1 MENSKTTD
9 TLLTTDTPLLQVKD
23 LHVSFT
29 LANQK
34 QVHAV
39 KGISFDLNAG
49 ETLALVGESGS
60 GKSVTS
66 TAIVRLL
73 PEKVATYGSNS
84 SIIFDGQEIIRAD
97 KSTLLSIRGKRI
109 GFIFQEPMSSLNPYM
124 RIDKQLR
131 EVLTTHQ
138 HISKADATEKI
149 LAMLEKVGIK
159 DPARR
164 IKQYPHEFS
173 GGQLQRIIIA
183 MALLNEPELLIA
195 DEPTTALDVTIQSEI
210 LDLIRDLQAQMGM
223 AIIFITHDLG
233 LAEYYS
239 DKVCVMRYGEIVE
252 RGNIKEIFNN
262 PQHDYTKQLINS
274 VPEGLKDPF
283 APDARKL
290 IEASEIIVQ
299 YPIKTNWLGKP
310 IKFFDAVKG
319 ISFDIH
325 EGETLGVVG
334 ESGSGKST
342 LGKAVMQM
350 LNYSGSVDYEQK
362 SIPDMPADKRFAL
375 KSDMAIVFQD
385 PFESLSPRLT
395 IGEIVGEFLEVH
407 RPELSKAERMDKVR
421 AMLEEVRMDPNV
433 INRYPHEFSGG
444 QRQRIAIARALILEP
459 KFILLDEPTSAL
471 DRSIQVTV
479 VELLRDLQKKYG
491 LSYMFISHDLSVV
504 RAMSDN
510 VLVMKDG
517 EVVESGSAM
526 DIFHNPKT
534 DYCKRLIASSF
545 DL

>member
-1 MENSKTTD
+1 MVNDSTNKTSSDNS
-9 TLLTTDTPLLQVKD
+9 PLLQVKD
-23 LHVSFT
+23 LEVTFT
-29 LANQK
+29 LANDAEVK
-34 QVHAV
+34 AV
-39 KGISFDLNAG
+39 KGVSFDLKRG

-66 TAIVRLL
+66 MALVRLH
-73 PEKVATYGSNS
+73 PENIVKYGKDT
-84 SIIFDGQEIIRAD
+84 SIVFDGQEIIGASQKALR
-97 KSTLLSIRGKRI
+97 SIRGKRI
-109 GFIFQEPMSSLNPYM
+109 GIIFQEPMSSLNPYL
-124 RIDKQLR
+124 RIESQLL
-131 EVLTTHQ
+131 ETITNHNQ
-138 HISKADATEKI
+138 ISHSEAKEKVI
-149 LAMLEKVGIK
+149 AMLKKVGIK
-159 DPARR
+159 DPERR
-164 IKQYPHEFS
+164 VRQYPHEFS

-195 DEPTTALDVTIQSEI
+195 DEPTTALDVTIQAEI
-210 LDLIRDLQAQMGM
+210 LDLIHQLQAEMGM

-233 LAEYYS
+233 LAEHYAEN
-239 DKVCVMRYGEIVE
+239 VCVMRFGEVVE
-252 RGNIKEIFNN
+252 HGKIKQVFHD
-262 PQHDYTKQLINS
+262 PQHDYTKMLINS
-274 VPEGLKDPF
+274 VPQGLKEPY
-283 APDARKL
+283 PTDADKL
-290 IEASEIIVQ
+290 IEASDIIVR
-299 YPIKTNWLGKP
+299 YPIKHNWLGKP

-342 LGKAVMQM
+342 LGRAVMQM
-350 LNYSGSVDYEQK
+350 LRYGGTVNYQGNT
-362 SIPDMPADKRFAL
+362 IPSMSKQDRFNL

-385 PFESLSPRLT
+385 PFESLSPRMT
-395 IGEIVGEFLEVH
+395 IGQIVGEFLEVH
-407 RPELSKAERMDKVR
+407 QPQLSKEQRIQRVR
-421 AMLEEVRMDPNV
+421 EILEEVRMDPSV

-459 KFILLDEPTSAL
+459 KFMLLDEPTSAL

-479 VELLRDLQKKYG
+479 VELLRELQKKYG

-517 EVVESGSAM
+517 NVVESGTAM
-526 DIFHNPKT
+526 EIFHNPKT
-534 DYCKRLIASSF
+534 DYCKKLISSSF

>member
-1 MENSKTTD
+1 MNTDNNSQ
-9 TLLTTDTPLLQVKD
+9 PLLQVND
-23 LHVSFT
+23 LKVAFT
-29 LANQK
+29 LANNEEVK
-34 QVHAV
+34 AV
-39 KGISFDLNAG
+39 KGVSFELNRG

-60 GKSVTS
+60 GKSVTAMS
-66 TAIVRLL
+66 LVRLL
-73 PEKVATYGSNS
+73 PEKMVKYGDNT
-84 SIIFDGQEIIRAD
+84 SIKFDGQQIIGAEQ
-97 KSTLLSIRGKRI
+97 SLLRSIRGKRI
-109 GFIFQEPMSSLNPYM
+109 GIIFQEPMSSLNPYV
-124 RIDKQLR
+124 RIDKQLT
-131 EVLTTHQ
+131 EVLTIHQ
-138 HISKADATEKI
+138 DISNSDAEKKV
-149 LAMLEKVGIK
+149 LDMLEDVGIK
-159 DPARR
+159 DAQRR

-173 GGQLQRIIIA
+173 GGQLQRIMIA
-183 MALLNEPELLIA
+183 MALLNEPEMLIA

-210 LDLIRDLQAQMGM
+210 LDLIRDLQAKMGM

-233 LAEYYS
+233 LAEHYS
-239 DKVCVMRYGEIVE
+239 DKVCVMKQGEIVE
-252 RGNIKEIFNN
+252 RGDIKTVFNN
-262 PQHDYTKQLINS
+262 PQHPYTKQLINS
-274 VPEGLKDPF
+274 VPQGLKDPYP
-283 APDARKL
+283 AGADKL
-290 IEASEIIVQ
+290 IEASGIIVR

-310 IKFFDAVKG
+310 IQFFDAVKG
-319 ISFDIH
+319 ISFDLH

-342 LGKAVMQM
+342 LGRAVMQM
-350 LNYSGSVDYEQK
+350 LTYGGDVKYEGTK
-362 SIPDMPADKRFAL
+362 IPDMNDDKRFDL

-395 IGEIVGEFLEVH
+395 IGQIVGEFLEVH
-407 RPELSKAERMDKVR
+407 RPELSKNERMQKVR
-421 AMLEEVRMDPNV
+421 DMLEEVRMDPNV

-479 VELLRDLQKKYG
+479 VELLRELQKKYG

-517 EVVESGSAM
+517 EVVEQGSAM
-526 DIFHNPKT
+526 EIFHNPQT
-534 DYCKRLIASSF
+534 DYCKKLIHSSF